1 MGRRITIVLDENIEK
16 KLRLLQSRYVK
27 KSVKS
32 ISFSRVLNMVLDEGL
47 KKKF

>member
-16 KLRLLQSRYVK
+16 KLRGLQSKHVK
-27 KSVKS
+27 NSVKS
-32 ISFSRVLNMVLDEGL
+32 ISFSRILNMVLEEGL